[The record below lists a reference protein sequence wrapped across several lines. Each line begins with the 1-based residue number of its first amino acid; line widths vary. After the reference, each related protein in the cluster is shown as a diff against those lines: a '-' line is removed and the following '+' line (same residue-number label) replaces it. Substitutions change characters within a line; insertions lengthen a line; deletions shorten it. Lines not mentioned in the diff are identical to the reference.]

1 MKAMYYSYPNVAAN
15 TIVLGYSVR
24 IGKENESLVLQ
35 SSLCIYTLG
44 RLR

>member
-24 IGKENESLVLQ
+24 IGKENEDEGKLSELKKL
-35 SSLCIYTLG
+35 I
-44 RLR
+44 